1 MRRSYVSITTENY
14 HYLTLW
20 LIKSLKKY
28 SEYDIN
34 IFCINYFPGDS
45 GLEMPEG
52 VKFHRIDYELFE
64 NDEDFQSVEGGNFY
78 VNRKK
83 LRSYQVLSRKSEAC
97 LKAIKMG
104 YDEVCFI
111 DVDSV
116 ACPNIDEIF
125 NHSNEI
131 EMTPLLTKGPHQFVM
146 VPDDEGEMR
155 GNPFEGCWPECDL
168 TKTLEW
174 PLMQFL
180 QLVPEDRGEYRTTN
194 IFLAN
199 KKCEEFLDVLDKLLD
214 VLWRIVDVYYYAP
227 FQDETPT
234 NVLVWK
240 YGGGGLPM
248 SYININ
254 DGYNTVK
261 HFFET
266 EVEQDTLNGDFYKIP
281 KDKNLIKVLHGE
293 KREQELEKIIQHLD
307 TLKEKGY
314 YN

>member
-1 MRRSYVSITTENY
+1 MRRTYVSLTTENY
-14 HYLTLW
+14 HYLALW
-20 LIKSLKKY
+20 LIKSLQRF
-28 SEYDIN
+28 SNLDIN
-34 IFCINYFPGDS
+34 IFCINYHPKDS
-45 GLEMPEG
+45 GLEMPSDVG
-52 VKFHRIDYELFE
+52 FHRIEYEIFE
-64 NDEDFQSVEGGNFY
+64 EGEDFQDSGSGNFY
-78 VNRKK
+78 VNRKN
-83 LRSYQVLSRKSEAC
+83 LRSFQVLSRKSEAC
-97 LKAIKMG
+97 LKAMEMG

-111 DVDSV
+111 DGDSI

-125 NHSNEI
+125 DYANGI
-131 EMTPLLTKGPHQFVM
+131 EFTPLLTKGPHEFVM
-146 VPDDEGEMR
+146 VPDDDGVMR

-180 QLVPEDRGEYRTTN
+180 QLRPEDRGEYRTTN
-194 IFLAN
+194 VFLVN
-199 KKCEEFLDVLDKLLD
+199 KSCENFLIKLDKLLD
-214 VLWRIVDVYYYAP
+214 VMWRIVDVYYYAP

-234 NVLVWK
+234 NVLIWK

-254 DGYNTVK
+254 DGYKTVK

-266 EVEQDTLNGDFYKIP
+266 EVEQDTLSGDFYKIP

-293 KREQELEKIIQHLD
+293 KREQELGKIIQHLD
-307 TLKEKGY
+307 KLKEKGY